1 MTSIAPPAPN
11 HPAAPDHPVIRAQG
25 LYKRFGEQTVL
36 RGVDLDVMPGEV
48 LAIVGRSGAGKSVL
62 LKNLIGLLH
71 PDAGVVVVAGE
82 DLHRARGRRLSRL
95 RERFGMLFQG
105 GALFDSLSVADNVA
119 FPLREKTRQSATQI
133 ATAVSEMLR
142 SVGLQG
148 MDDKFPAELS
158 GGMRKRAALARALAH
173 RPEIMLFDE
182 PTTGLD
188 PIMVRAIHR
197 LIADTQQRFQYTAVV
212 VSHEVPGIFE
222 IAARVAMLHEGEL
235 LEVAAP
241 DVFQASANPVVQ
253 QFIAGRLEGPLTPA

>member
-1 MTSIAPPAPN
+1 MTSAAPPTRN
-11 HPAAPDHPVIRAQG
+11 HPVIRARC
-25 LYKRFGEQTVL
+25 LHKCFGGQRVL
-36 RGVDLDVMPGEV
+36 RGVDLDVMAGEV

-62 LKNLIGLLH
+62 LKTLIGLLQ
-71 PDAGVVVVAGE
+71 PGGGDVWVAGE
-82 DLHRARGRRLSRL
+82 NLHRARGRRLSRL

-119 FPLREKTRQSATQI
+119 FPLREKTRQSHQQI
-133 ATAVSEMLR
+133 SEAVTDVLKR
-142 SVGLQG
+142 VGLQG

-222 IAARVAMLHEGEL
+222 IASRVAMLHEGEL
-235 LEVAAP
+235 LEVATP
-241 DVFQASANPVVQ
+241 DAFQASANPVVQ
-253 QFIAGRLEGPLTPA
+253 QFIAGRLEGPLTPT

>member
-1 MTSIAPPAPN
+1 M
-11 HPAAPDHPVIRAQG
+11 G
-25 LYKRFGEQTVL
+25 
-36 RGVDLDVMPGEV
+36 
-48 LAIVGRSGAGKSVL
+48 
-62 LKNLIGLLH
+62 
-71 PDAGVVVVAGE
+71 GE

-105 GALFDSLSVADNVA
+105 GALFDSLTVADNVA
-119 FPLREKTRQSATQI
+119 FPLREKTRQSPLQI
-133 ATAVSEMLR
+133 SETVTDVLK

-188 PIMVRAIHR
+188 PIMVRAIHH
-197 LIADTQQRFQYTAVV
+197 LIADTQRRFQYTAVV

-222 IAARVAMLHEGEL
+222 IASRVAMLHEGAL
-235 LEVAAP
+235 LEVATPEA
-241 DVFQASANPVVQ
+241 FQASTNPVVQ
-253 QFIAGRLEGPLTPA
+253 QFIAGRLEGPLSPT

>member
-1 MTSIAPPAPN
+1 MTSAAPPAL
-11 HPAAPDHPVIRAQG
+11 DYPVIRAEG
-25 LYKRFGEQTVL
+25 LHKRFGGQAVL

-48 LAIVGRSGAGKSVL
+48 LAVVGRSGAGKSVL
-62 LKNLIGLLH
+62 LKNLIGLLQ
-71 PDAGVVVVAGE
+71 PDSGAVLVAGE

-119 FPLREKTRQSATQI
+119 FPLREKTRQSPGEI
-133 ATAVSEMLR
+133 AETVGEILK
-142 SVGLQG
+142 SVGLHG

-222 IAARVAMLHEGEL
+222 IASRVAMLHEGAL
-235 LEVAAP
+235 LEVATP
-241 DVFQASANPVVQ
+241 DAFQASANPVVQ
-253 QFIAGRLEGPLTPA
+253 QFIAGRLEGPLAPT

>member
-1 MTSIAPPAPN
+1 MTG
-11 HPAAPDHPVIRAQG
+11 AAPLIRARG
-25 LYKRFGEQTVL
+25 LRKCFGEQAVL

-48 LAIVGRSGAGKSVL
+48 LAVVGRSGAGKSVL
-62 LKNLIGLLH
+62 LKTLIGLLP
-71 PDAGVVVVAGE
+71 PDGGSVAVAGE

-119 FPLREKTRQSATQI
+119 FPLREKTRQAAGEI
-133 ATAVSEMLR
+133 ADTVAEVLK

-148 MDDKFPAELS
+148 MDAKFPAELS

-222 IAARVAMLHEGEL
+222 IASRVAMLHEGDL

-241 DVFQASANPVVQ
+241 SVFQASANPVVQ
-253 QFIAGRLEGPLTPA
+253 QFIAGRLDGPLAPT

>member
-1 MTSIAPPAPN
+1 MTGVTPL
-11 HPAAPDHPVIRAQG
+11 IRTEG
-25 LYKRFGEQTVL
+25 LSKRFGGQDVL

-48 LAIVGRSGAGKSVL
+48 LAVVGRSGAGKSVL
-62 LKNLIGLLH
+62 LKNLIGLIR
-71 PDAGVVVVAGE
+71 PDGGSVQVAGQ
-82 DLHRARGRRLSRL
+82 DVHQARGRRLSRL

-119 FPLREKTRQSATQI
+119 FPLREKTRQSPTEVAETV
-133 ATAVSEMLR
+133 AEMLK

-222 IAARVAMLHEGEL
+222 IASRVAMLHDGAL

-241 DVFQASANPVVQ
+241 DAFQASANPVVQ
-253 QFIAGRLEGPLTPA
+253 QFIAGRLEGPLPPT

>member
-1 MTSIAPPAPN
+1 MTG
-11 HPAAPDHPVIRAQG
+11 AAPLIRARG
-25 LYKRFGEQTVL
+25 LHKRFGEQVVL

-48 LAIVGRSGAGKSVL
+48 LAVVGRSGAGKSVL
-62 LKNLIGLLH
+62 LKTLIGLLP
-71 PDAGVVVVAGE
+71 PDGGSVAVAGE

-119 FPLREKTRQSATQI
+119 FPLREKTRQSPAQI
-133 ATAVSEMLR
+133 ADTVAEVLK

-148 MDDKFPAELS
+148 MDAKFPAELS

-222 IAARVAMLHEGEL
+222 IASRVAMLHEGDL

-241 DVFQASANPVVQ
+241 SVFQASANPVVQ
-253 QFIAGRLEGPLTPA
+253 QFIAGRLDGPLAPA

>member
-1 MTSIAPPAPN
+1 MTG
-11 HPAAPDHPVIRAQG
+11 AAPLIRAQG
-25 LYKRFGEQTVL
+25 LHRHFGDQSVL

-62 LKNLIGLLH
+62 LKTLIGLLQ
-71 PDAGVVVVAGE
+71 PDRGSVVVEGE

-119 FPLREKTRQSATQI
+119 FPLREKTRQAPAQI
-133 ATAVSEMLR
+133 ADTVADVLK

-158 GGMRKRAALARALAH
+158 GGMRKRAALARALAR

-197 LIADTQQRFQYTAVV
+197 LIANTQQRFQYTAVV
-212 VSHEVPGIFE
+212 VSHKVPEIFE
-222 IAARVAMLHEGEL
+222 IASRVAMLHDGVL

-241 DVFQASANPVVQ
+241 AAFQASANPVVQ
-253 QFIAGRLEGPLTPA
+253 QFIAGRLDGPISPT

>member
-1 MTSIAPPAPN
+1 MTS
-11 HPAAPDHPVIRAQG
+11 AAPLIRAQG
-25 LYKRFGEQTVL
+25 LHKHFGEQDVL

-62 LKNLIGLLH
+62 LKTLIGLLQ
-71 PDAGVVVVAGE
+71 PDGGTVVVAGE
-82 DLHRARGRRLSRL
+82 DLHRAQGRRLARI

-119 FPLREKTRQSATQI
+119 FPLREKTRQAPAQI
-133 ATAVSEMLR
+133 AGAVSEMLS
-142 SVGLQG
+142 SVGLQD

-158 GGMRKRAALARALAH
+158 GGMRKRAALARALSH

-222 IAARVAMLHEGEL
+222 IASRVAMLHEGVL

-241 DVFQASANPVVQ
+241 GIFKASANPVVQ
-253 QFIAGRLEGPLTPA
+253 QFIAGRLDGPLSPT

>member
-1 MTSIAPPAPN
+1 MTG
-11 HPAAPDHPVIRAQG
+11 AAPLIHAEA
-25 LYKRFGEQTVL
+25 LCKRFGGQLVL
-36 RGVDLDVMPGEV
+36 RGVDLDVMPGEL
-48 LAIVGRSGAGKSVL
+48 LAVVGRSGAGKSVL
-62 LKNLIGLLH
+62 LKNLIGLLK
-71 PDAGVVVVAGE
+71 PDEGSVQVAGQ
-82 DLHRARGRRLSRL
+82 DVHRARGRRLSRL

-119 FPLREKTRQSATQI
+119 FPLREKTRQTPAEVAETV
-133 ATAVSEMLR
+133 AEMLT

-197 LIADTQQRFQYTAVV
+197 LIADTQQRFRYTAVV

-222 IAARVAMLHEGEL
+222 IASRVAMLHDGAL
-235 LEVAAP
+235 LEVASP
-241 DVFQASANPVVQ
+241 DAFQASANPVVQ
-253 QFIAGRLEGPLTPA
+253 QFIAGRLEGPLPPT

>member
-1 MTSIAPPAPN
+1 MTG
-11 HPAAPDHPVIRAQG
+11 AAPLIRAEG
-25 LYKRFGEQTVL
+25 LRRRFGGQDVL

-48 LAIVGRSGAGKSVL
+48 LAVVGRSGAGKSVL
-62 LKNLIGLLH
+62 LKNLIGLLR
-71 PDAGVVVVAGE
+71 PDGGSVTVAGE
-82 DLHRARGRRLSRL
+82 DVHQARGRRLSRL

-105 GALFDSLSVADNVA
+105 GALFDSLNVADNVA
-119 FPLREKTRQSATQI
+119 FPLREKTRQSTSEI
-133 ATAVSEMLR
+133 AEAVTEVLR

-197 LIADTQQRFQYTAVV
+197 LIADTQQRFRYTAVI

-222 IAARVAMLHEGEL
+222 IASRVAMLHDGAL
-235 LEVAAP
+235 LEVAPPEA
-241 DVFQASANPVVQ
+241 FRASDNPVVQ
-253 QFIAGRLEGPLTPA
+253 QFIAGRLEGPLPPT

>member
-1 MTSIAPPAPN
+1 MTPAAPP
-11 HPAAPDHPVIRAQG
+11 APDHPVIRAEG
-25 LYKRFGEQTVL
+25 LYKRFGGQVVL

-48 LAIVGRSGAGKSVL
+48 LAVVGRSGAGKSVL
-62 LKNLIGLLH
+62 LKNLIGLLQ
-71 PDAGVVVVAGE
+71 PDGGAVVVAGE
-82 DLHRARGRRLSRL
+82 DLHRAWGRRLARL

-119 FPLREKTRQSATQI
+119 FPLREKTRQSPGEI
-133 ATAVSEMLR
+133 AGTVEEMLT
-142 SVGLQG
+142 SVGLHG

-158 GGMRKRAALARALAH
+158 GGMRKRVALARALAH

-222 IAARVAMLHEGEL
+222 IASRVAMLHEGAL
-235 LEVAAP
+235 LEVATP
-241 DVFQASANPVVQ
+241 DAFQASANPVVQ
-253 QFIAGRLEGPLTPA
+253 QFIAGRLEGPLTPT

>member
-1 MTSIAPPAPN
+1 MTSVAPLICARDL
-11 HPAAPDHPVIRAQG
+11 H
-25 LYKRFGEQTVL
+25 KRFGAQVVL

-62 LKNLIGLLH
+62 LKNFIGLLQ
-71 PDAGVVVVAGE
+71 PDSGSVLVVGE
-82 DLHRARGRRLSRL
+82 DLHRVRGRRLARL

-119 FPLREKTRQSATQI
+119 FPLQEKTRQSPAQI
-133 ATAVSEMLR
+133 AEAVSEMLK

-148 MDDKFPAELS
+148 MGAKFPAELS

-222 IAARVAMLHEGEL
+222 IASRVAMLHDGEL

-241 DVFQASANPVVQ
+241 DAFQTSANPVVQ
-253 QFIAGRLEGPLTPA
+253 QFIAGRLEGPLPPT